1 MRIGLKIE
9 YDGTAYAGWQ
19 RQKNAPSVQAAIE
32 QALFETLHWQ
42 GTIIGAGRTDAG
54 VHALGQVAHFDI
66 ETRVPPD
73 RFSYILN
80 QRFRRTSASC
90 SPGRRQRAFSARRSA
105 HGKHYRYT
113 LYCSPHASAL
123 ERNVSLHVPQK
134 LDLAAMQRAAQAL
147 VGEHD
152 FSAFRTMGSNIVGT
166 VRTIYR
172 LTVRQ
177 EGRHIYIDVYGNGF
191 LYNMVRIIAGT
202 LIAVGKGKI
211 PPEAMGNILAA
222 KDRTL
227 AGATA
232 PARGLCMC
240 EVCYPGL
247 GEEEK
252 SPWESEK
259 RKARHT
265 APEIIQ
271 KYTVHG
277 FCKAPQ
283 SRAYYHSVQTHSNN
297 KFGRNA
303 S

>member
-80 QRFRRTSASC
+80 QTLPPDIRIVQSWAAAEGFH
-90 SPGRRQRAFSARRSA
+90 ARRSA

-152 FSAFRTMGSNIVGT
+152 FSAVRSLGSNVSTT
-166 VRTIYR
+166 VRT
-172 LTVRQ
+172 
-177 EGRHIYIDVYGNGF
+177 VYACEVTAQGDLIAIRIKASGF
-191 LYNMVRIIAGT
+191 LYNMARAMAGT
-202 LIAVGKGKI
+202 LVYAGLHKLSPGDISD
-211 PPEAMGNILAA
+211 ILRSG
-222 KDRTL
+222 DRRL
-227 AGATA
+227 AGPTLEAG
-232 PARGLCMC
+232 GLCMTG
-240 EVCYPGL
+240 VWY
-247 GEEEK
+247 
-252 SPWESEK
+252 
-259 RKARHT
+259 
-265 APEIIQ
+265 
-271 KYTVHG
+271 
-277 FCKAPQ
+277 
-283 SRAYYHSVQTHSNN
+283 
-297 KFGRNA
+297 
-303 S
+303 

>member
-1 MRIGLKIE
+1 MRVGLQIE

-73 RFSYILN
+73 RFSYMLN
-80 QRFRRTSASC
+80 QTLPPDIRVVKSWAAEEGFHARK
-90 SPGRRQRAFSARRSA
+90 SAR
-105 HGKHYRYT
+105 GKHYRYT
-113 LYCSPHASAL
+113 IYHAPHASAL
-123 ERNVSLHVPQK
+123 ERNQSLHVPQK
-134 LDLAAMQRAAQAL
+134 LDIAAMRQAAQAL

-172 LTVRQ
+172 LTVRE

-240 EVCYPGL
+240 EVFYSGPGE
-247 GEEEK
+247 GEK

-259 RKARHT
+259 ELDT
-265 APEIIQ
+265 APEII
-271 KYTVHG
+271 
-277 FCKAPQ
+277 
-283 SRAYYHSVQTHSNN
+283 
-297 KFGRNA
+297 
-303 S
+303 

>member
-80 QRFRRTSASC
+80 QTLPPDIRIVQSWAAAEGFH
-90 SPGRRQRAFSARRSA
+90 ARRSA

-172 LTVRQ
+172 LTVQQ

-240 EVCYPGL
+240 EVFYLGP

-259 RKARHT
+259 ELDT
-265 APEIIQ
+265 APEII
-271 KYTVHG
+271 
-277 FCKAPQ
+277 
-283 SRAYYHSVQTHSNN
+283 
-297 KFGRNA
+297 
-303 S
+303 

>member
-80 QRFRRTSASC
+80 QTLPPDIRIVQSWAAAEGFH
-90 SPGRRQRAFSARRSA
+90 ARRSA

-240 EVCYPGL
+240 EVFYPGL
-247 GEEEK
+247 
-252 SPWESEK
+252 
-259 RKARHT
+259 
-265 APEIIQ
+265 AP
-271 KYTVHG
+271 
-277 FCKAPQ
+277 
-283 SRAYYHSVQTHSNN
+283 RR
-297 KFGRNA
+297 RNSSA
-303 S
+303 